1 MSENAAIGLIGL
13 GTMGAALAL
22 NIADRGYRV
31 AVTNRTT
38 AKIAPFVEAA
48 GPLGERI
55 VPSEG
60 LEEFVRSI
68 ERPRTVIVMIQA
80 GKPVDD
86 QIDALMPLLDA
97 GDAIVDAG
105 NANYRDTQRRFEL
118 LEGTGID
125 FVGLGVSGGEEGAR
139 HGPSMMM
146 GGSQKSWASMREVAE
161 AIAAKYGDA
170 NPEGRADGPGAPCV
184 DRLGPG
190 GAGHFV
196 KTMHNG
202 IEYADMQMI
211 AEVYGMMRDGLGMA
225 PAAMAPVF
233 ERWNA
238 GPLASYLIEIT
249 AEVLA
254 VDHGGAP
261 IVDAIVDKAGQ
272 KGTGRWAS
280 IEALTLGVSATA
292 IDEAV
297 AARSLSALKDERT
310 AADALYAL
318 GAEAIDED
326 HGEVLADLEMALL
339 AGKVAA
345 YAQGFAAM
353 RAMSDER
360 GWDVPLARVA
370 EVWRAGCIIR
380 SDFLS
385 VIAEALPEALPSR
398 NAAKGGQPANLL
410 VVPEFVAMVADALP
424 ALRRTVARAARHGHP
439 VPALG
444 AALAYVEGYARE
456 RGTAN
461 LIQAQRDFFGA
472 HGFELIGEEG
482 ERHGPWA
489 MTVKEDAREGE
500 PHEAIDVT
508 RGEEPKAKES

>member
-1 MSENAAIGLIGL
+1 MSDAAIGLIGL

-22 NIADRGYRV
+22 NIADRGYRI

-48 GPLGERI
+48 GPLAERI
-55 VPSEG
+55 VPCEA
-60 LEEFVRSI
+60 LEEFVAAI

-86 QIDALMPLLDA
+86 QIDALMPLLEP

-118 LEGTGID
+118 LDGTSID

-146 GGSQKSWASMREVAE
+146 GGSRSSWESMREVAE
-161 AIAAKYGDA
+161 AISAKYDPQA
-170 NPEGRADGPGAPCV
+170 NPEGRAEGPGDPCV

-211 AEVYGMMRDGLGMA
+211 AEVYGIMRDGLGMGA
-225 PAAMAPVF
+225 GEMAAVF
-233 ERWNA
+233 ARWNA
-238 GPLASYLIEIT
+238 GPLRSYLIEIT

-254 VDHGGAP
+254 VDLDGEP
-261 IVDAIVDKAGQ
+261 IVDRIVDRAGQ

-280 IEALTLGVSATA
+280 IEALELGVAATA

-297 AARSLSALKDERT
+297 AARSLSSLKGERE
-310 AADALYAL
+310 AADALY
-318 GAEAIDED
+318 EAGPEPISDD
-326 HGEVLADLEMALL
+326 RSAVIADLEAALL

-345 YAQGFAAM
+345 YAQGFAVI
-353 RAMSDER
+353 RAESDAH
-360 GWDVPLARVA
+360 GWNVPLARTA
-370 EVWRAGCIIR
+370 ELWRAGCIIR

-385 VIAEALPEALPSR
+385 VIADALGD
-398 NAAKGGQPANLL
+398 AKEQPANLL
-410 VVPEFVAMVADALP
+410 VVPAFVTMVSDALP
-424 ALRRTVARAARHGHP
+424 ALRRTIARAASHGHP

-444 AALAYVEGYARE
+444 AALGYVEGYARA

-472 HGFELIGEEG
+472 HGFELIGRDG
-482 ERHGPWA
+482 EQHGPWA
-489 MTVKEDAREGE
+489 MTADEGGREPQEAVDVARG
-500 PHEAIDVT
+500 D
-508 RGEEPKAKES
+508 EPKAKES

>member
-1 MSENAAIGLIGL
+1 MSDEKAAIGLIGL

-22 NIADRGYRV
+22 NIADRGYKV

-38 AKIAPFVEAA
+38 ARIAPFVEAA
-48 GPLGERI
+48 GQLADRI
-55 VPSEG
+55 VPRET
-60 LEEFVRSI
+60 LADFVAAI
-68 ERPRTVIVMIQA
+68 ERPRTIIVMIQA
-80 GKPVDD
+80 GRPVDD
-86 QIDALMPLLDA
+86 QIDALMPLLDS

-146 GGSQKSWASMREVAE
+146 GGSETSWESMRAVAE
-161 AIAAKYGDA
+161 AISAKYAPGDA
-170 NPEGRADGPGAPCV
+170 NPEGRAEGEGAPCV

-211 AEVYGMMRDGLGMA
+211 AEVYGIMRDGLGMSA
-225 PAAMAPVF
+225 GEMAPVF
-233 ERWNA
+233 GRWNDGA
-238 GPLASYLIEIT
+238 LASYLIEIT
-249 AEVLA
+249 GKVLS
-254 VDHGGAP
+254 VEHGGAP
-261 IVDAIVDKAGQ
+261 IVDAIVDRAGQ

-280 IEALTLGVSATA
+280 IEALTVGVSATA

-297 AARSLSALKDERT
+297 AARSVSSLKEERT

-318 GAEAIDED
+318 GAEPIADD
-326 HGEVLADLEMALL
+326 ADEVLADLEGALL

-345 YAQGFAAM
+345 YAQGFAVM

-385 VIAEALPEALPSR
+385 VIADALPSDDR
-398 NAAKGGQPANLL
+398 GKGEQPANLL
-410 VVPEFVAMVADALP
+410 VVPQFVAMVSDALP

-444 AALAYVEGYARE
+444 AALSYIEGYARE

-489 MTVKEDAREGE
+489 MSAREDARQGQ
-500 PHEAIDVT
+500 PHEAIEVA
-508 RGEEPKAKES
+508 RGDDAPDAKEQ